1 MFSNLILELLAKS
14 EGHTYALFRVYLPT
28 SAPSGDCFVRYNL
41 VYEYDDV
48 RDNYTPNSTTNV
60 SNYRVYAL

>member
-1 MFSNLILELLAKS
+1 MFSNLILELLDKS
-14 EGHTYALFRVYLPT
+14 EGHAYAPSRVCLPT
-28 SAPSGDCFVRYNL
+28 SALSGDCFVRYNL

-60 SNYRVYAL
+60 SNYRVYAI